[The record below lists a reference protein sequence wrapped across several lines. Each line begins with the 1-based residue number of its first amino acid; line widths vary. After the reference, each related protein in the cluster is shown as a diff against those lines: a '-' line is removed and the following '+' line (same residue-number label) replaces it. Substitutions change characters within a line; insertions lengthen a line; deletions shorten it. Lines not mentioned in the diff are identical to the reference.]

1 MWRKK
6 SRHYTSH
13 IPSTCNLKKPRKL
26 DLKWDYPKW
35 EFFQKLKTTC
45 QIGQP
50 ENKTLYE
57 GLKKRCSY
65 SRGQWGLKTKV
76 WFICATAK
84 RWWWRKEHSFLIRY
98 SESPKQLIVKMP
110 YPDVNNVTGCLYI
123 HFYSLSPV
131 AVPHESKNEIR
142 DFLFPVSIVIWL
154 NEAAERILR
163 S

>member
-57 GLKKRCSY
+57 GLKKRFSY
-65 SRGQWGLKTKV
+65 SRGQWSLKTKV

-123 HFYSLSPV
+123 HFYSLSLSLPS
-131 AVPHESKNEIR
+131 PCHTNQKMRFGISC
-142 DFLFPVSIVIWL
+142 FLS
-154 NEAAERILR
+154 R
-163 S
+163 

>member
-1 MWRKK
+1 MRPKGPK
-6 SRHYTSH
+6 
-13 IPSTCNLKKPRKL
+13 LKKATKV
-26 DLKWDYPKW
+26 
-35 EFFQKLKTTC
+35 
-45 QIGQP
+45 
-50 ENKTLYE
+50 NKTMSEETNYFQN
-57 GLKKRCSY
+57 SH
-65 SRGQWGLKTKV
+65 SM
-76 WFICATAK
+76 FIKPTVLLVRSVVEDGISITVYWYKADQLNDRVSESLVKAK